1 MLKIEVVRLNNCK
14 FRRSTQVWLTFRN
27 DEKRETR
34 ARKGDDPGIGVV
46 MAEKHKTVLSRYKE
60 YFLPSFTGVSR
71 RAAGE
76 PIRAADT

>member
-1 MLKIEVVRLNNCK
+1 MADIP
-14 FRRSTQVWLTFRN
+14 N
-27 DEKRETR
+27 DENAKRV
-34 ARKGDDPGIGVV
+34 RKGDDPGIGVV
-46 MAEKHKTVLSRYKE
+46 MEEKHKTVLSRYKE